1 MLNPR
6 GFAAPLHR
14 VLAVDAGSRCIRL
27 LLLEERFR
35 LRVVLQETID
45 LQAEGL
51 IAPEELKTHVQ
62 RRLADWGRPPLVLVL
77 PQDVAVSQLVDLPPV
92 AEAEAHKLI
101 EAEIA
106 KLGGT
111 SESGLVYDFA
121 AVPQLAG
128 PRQSFWVT
136 FCQESEIQS
145 RIAQL
150 GLEDQDFQEITTA
163 ANALLTAWHHA
174 RPGSEEAILVHMGAQ
189 NTTLAAV
196 RHGVGVFAASFPMG
210 GNFFTR
216 SIARLACCSEE
227 VAERLQRDTDLLTGE
242 KMLPGFP
249 EIATGWA
256 AELKRQLSEW
266 RGQPFALTGNL
277 MAAGAAFELPGLR
290 DFLARTAGLEF
301 KPWPDNSGPEGVSAT
316 PGFEIA
322 LGAALQALGH
332 GPQKASL
339 LPASRRQAW
348 KRRRNRQ
355 RVELFN
361 FGLLV
366 VCFVVLVL
374 GLWQKVSLVQRQQ
387 ALADKV
393 QAGWDAVQENN
404 ALNRELLQGYEEL
417 RPLCERQQRTL
428 DTLQSLA
435 LLESVRSNRNWWG
448 VLLADQQSYF
458 TLPQLVVTTNQ
469 AATPANGSEL
479 ATLRREATNAPAR
492 PGVIAELCVPEDVD
506 AARKTLSLV
515 VNDLKQ
521 SPVFERVDVLP
532 EDLRRNLAE
541 PKVLLPGRH
550 FALVL
555 DFAATQFQAGA
566 TSKIRP
572 PAGRLPVADP
582 FLR

>member
-1 MLNPR
+1 
-6 GFAAPLHR
+6 

-27 LLLEERFR
+27 LLLEERFHR
-35 LRVVLQETID
+35 PRVVRQETID

-51 IAPEELKTHVQ
+51 VAAEELKTHLQ
-62 RRLADWGRPPLVLVL
+62 RRMADWGRPPLVLIL
-77 PQDVAVSQLVDLPPV
+77 PQDVAVSQIVDLPPV
-92 AEAEAHKLI
+92 AEAEAHELI
-101 EAEIA
+101 GAEIV

-128 PRQSFWVT
+128 PRQSYWVT

-145 RIAQL
+145 RITQL
-150 GLEDQDFQEITTA
+150 GLEDQDFQEVTTA
-163 ANALLTAWHHA
+163 ANALLTAWHNTQ
-174 RPGSEEAILVHMGAQ
+174 PGGEDAVLVHIGAQ
-189 NTTLAAV
+189 NTTVAAM
-196 RHGVGVFAASFPMG
+196 RQGVGVFAASFPMG

-216 SIARLACCSEE
+216 GIARLACCPEE
-227 VAERLQRDTDLLTGE
+227 VAERLQRGTNLLAGE

-249 EIATGWA
+249 EIVTGWA

-266 RGQPFALTGNL
+266 RGRPFALTGNL
-277 MAAGAAFELPGLR
+277 MATGAAFEQPGLR
-290 DFLARTAGLEF
+290 EFLAQTAGLEF
-301 KPWPDNSGPEGVSAT
+301 KPWPDHPGPEGVSPT

-339 LPASRRQAW
+339 LPASRRLAW
-348 KRRRNRQ
+348 KSRRNQQ
-355 RVELFN
+355 RVELLN
-361 FGLLV
+361 AGLLV
-366 VCFVVLVL
+366 VCFVMLIL
-374 GLWQKVSLVQRQQ
+374 GLWQKLVLVQRRQ
-387 ALADKV
+387 ALATKV

-404 ALNRELLQGYEEL
+404 ALSRELLQDYEEL
-417 RPLCERQQRTL
+417 RPLFERQQRTT

-435 LLESVRSNRNWWG
+435 LLESVRSNRQWWG

-458 TLPQLVVTTNQ
+458 TLPQLVVGTNK
-469 AATPANGSEL
+469 AAVPAGGDL
-479 ATLRREATNAPAR
+479 AAQRRDATNTSMAH
-492 PGVIAELCVPEDVD
+492 PGVIAELCVPEDAA

-521 SPVFERVDVLP
+521 SRVFERVDVLP

-541 PKVLLPGRH
+541 PKVLLPEGH

-555 DFAATQFQAGA
+555 DFAATQFQAVA
-566 TSKIRP
+566 TSKLRP
-572 PAGRLPVADP
+572 PAGRPSVGDS